1 MSPITETALI
11 LAAFAAVSFGLS
23 ELFARRARGS
33 GETQRTAPIL
43 PMNYPDCDRL

>member
-23 ELFARRARGS
+23 ELFARRAKVS
-33 GETQRTAPIL
+33 GEVQRAAPIM
-43 PMNYPDCDRL
+43 PMNFSDRDRR